1 MATISTPASTPID
14 VSSRALILIGAQP
27 ITSFEDNSTEAL
39 VCANM
44 YEDIARSALLSTR
57 WRFSTNQAVLN
68 RLSEAPT
75 GRYNSAYQL
84 PNGSL
89 MVHAVTVNQSPIEYN
104 IYGNKVFCDTSPS
117 DELVVD
123 YTYRADETD
132 WPSYFTIAVEHSL
145 AAVLATSIARDRN
158 LSELMAIQGKDLMVK
173 ARLLDSQQQTTRK
186 LYTSRFI
193 AQRRS

>member
-1 MATISTPASTPID
+1 M
-14 VSSRALILIGAQP
+14 RILHG
-27 ITSFEDNSTEAL
+27 L
-39 VCANM
+39 LC
-44 YEDIARSALLSTR
+44 LSTR

-89 MVHAVTVNQSPIEYN
+89 MVHAVTINQSPIEYN

-145 AAVLATSIARDRN
+145 AAILATSIARDRG
-158 LSELMAIQGKDLMVK
+158 LSELMSIQSRDLMVK